1 MPLPL
6 GSAAVALP
14 SFVSSKVEIDVS
26 RTLPARCG
34 VAAVKAPEFR
44 GAHRP
49 GCRPELLRRILLAAV
64 TLLAAGISSKADE
77 FRPWP
82 AETVPALALSQ
93 LDGPGIDLAEF
104 RGTPVIVH
112 FFATWCAPCIA
123 EMASLNAL
131 AAARKGSPAIL
142 AISVGEVDARVRNF
156 FRDRPVAFPILLD
169 RDRSAMKTW
178 QVEGLPTSFV
188 LDRDL
193 RPAFKAV
200 EPLDWTSP
208 SVVAALAALPATSP
222 KSNRGE
228 KETPP

>member
-1 MPLPL
+1 M
-6 GSAAVALP
+6 
-14 SFVSSKVEIDVS
+14 
-26 RTLPARCG
+26 
-34 VAAVKAPEFR
+34 AAVKAPEFR
-44 GAHRP
+44 GAHRL
-49 GCRPELLRRILLAAV
+49 GCRLESFRRFLLAAV
-64 TLLAAGISSKADE
+64 SLIVVSTSGAADE

-82 AETVPALALSQ
+82 TETAPELVLSQ
-93 LDGPGIDLAEF
+93 LDGPGIDLAAL
-104 RGTPVIVH
+104 RGKPVIVH
-112 FFATWCAPCIA
+112 FFATWCAPCIE

-131 AAARKGSPAIL
+131 AAAGKGSPVIL
-142 AISVGEVDARVRNF
+142 AVSVGEVDARVRNF

-169 RDRSAMKTW
+169 RDRSAMRTW

-193 RPAFKAV
+193 RPALKTV

-208 SVVAALAALPATSP
+208 SVAAALAALPSTPP

>member
-1 MPLPL
+1 
-6 GSAAVALP
+6 
-14 SFVSSKVEIDVS
+14 
-26 RTLPARCG
+26 

-44 GAHRP
+44 GAHRLS
-49 GCRPELLRRILLAAV
+49 CRLELFRRILLAAV
-64 TLLAAGISSKADE
+64 SLMAVSTSGAADE

-82 AETVPALALSQ
+82 AETAPALVLSQ

-112 FFATWCAPCIA
+112 FFATWCAPCIQ

-131 AAARKGSPAIL
+131 AATGKGSPAIL

-156 FRDRPVAFPILLD
+156 FRDRPVAFQILLD
-169 RDRSAMKTW
+169 RDRGAMKAW

-193 RPAFKAV
+193 RPALKAV
-200 EPLDWTSP
+200 EPLDWMSP
-208 SVVAALAALPATSP
+208 SVAAALAALPSTSP
-222 KSNRGE
+222 KSNREE
-228 KETPP
+228 KEPPP

>member
-1 MPLPL
+1 M
-6 GSAAVALP
+6 
-14 SFVSSKVEIDVS
+14 
-26 RTLPARCG
+26 
-34 VAAVKAPEFR
+34 
-44 GAHRP
+44 HRP
-49 GCRPELLRRILLAAV
+49 GYRLELFRRILLAAIW
-64 TLLAAGISSKADE
+64 LMIAGTPCAADE

-82 AETVPALALSQ
+82 AEKAPVLALSQ
-93 LDGPGIDLAEF
+93 LGGPGIDLAEF
-104 RGTPVIVH
+104 RGNPVIVH
-112 FFATWCAPCIA
+112 FFATWCAPCIE

-142 AISVGEVDARVRNF
+142 AVSVGEVDARVRNF

-169 RDRSAMKTW
+169 RDRGAMKTW

-193 RPAFKAV
+193 RPALKAI
-200 EPLDWTSP
+200 EPLDWMSP
-208 SVVAALAALPATSP
+208 SVAAALAALPSTLP